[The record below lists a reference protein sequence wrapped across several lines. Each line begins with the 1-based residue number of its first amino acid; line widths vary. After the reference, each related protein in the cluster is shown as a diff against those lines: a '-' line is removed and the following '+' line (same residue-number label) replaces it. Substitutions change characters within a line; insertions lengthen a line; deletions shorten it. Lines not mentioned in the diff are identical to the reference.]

1 MMYSDD
7 DERSFSFISATGV
20 ESAYTP
26 APSEQ
31 DTDEFEL
38 IYDEDAGS
46 PQGALSSCDS
56 TSVPPDI
63 HAHEF
68 EHGRR
73 YHSFMSGR
81 YPLPND
87 IGEQQREETKH
98 ALMLQLTNGKLFLS
112 DVGEF
117 PQKIID
123 IGTGTGT
130 WVIDV
135 ADLYPSASVIGTDLS
150 PIQPKWLPINARM
163 FLEDCEDPEWTHGCG
178 FDLVHFRGVADVL
191 LDLEAVVTNAYCNI
205 KSGGWIEFQEFD
217 QEILCDDDTMIEDD
231 PVRVFSDLCAKGMRK
246 HGCPG
251 FGKQDLR
258 RTLERAGFS
267 RIQVVIKKVPISTWS
282 RDKKLKTLGALMKMN
297 ILESLD
303 GFAAKPL
310 AALSMSVKERRDL
323 VTIVRQSLDDD
334 RVHRYV
340 DYRICYGQ
348 KIELGSGSASGSF
361 F

>member
-1 MMYSDD
+1 MYSDD
-7 DERSFSFISATGV
+7 DERSFSFISATDF

-26 APSEQ
+26 APSEG

-46 PQGALSSCDS
+46 SQGALSSCDS

-191 LDLEAVVTNAYCNI
+191 LDLEALVTNAYCNI

-231 PVRVFSDLCAKGMRK
+231 PVWVFNDLCAKG
-246 HGCPG
+246 
-251 FGKQDLR
+251 
-258 RTLERAGFS
+258 FS
-267 RIQVVIKKVPISTWS
+267 RIHVVVKKVPISTWS
-282 RDKKLKTLGALMKMN
+282 RDKKLKTLGVLMKMN

-310 AALSMSVKERRDL
+310 VALGMSVKERRDL

-340 DYRICYGQ
+340 NCRICYGQ
-348 KIELGSGSASGSF
+348 KVELGSGSASGSF